1 MTRRKRIFFVIV
13 HVPRKLQTN
22 IYCTKYCRGKHQFT
36 STVALPLTFSRH
48 SRLLCVNSC
57 DSSKQKCKRLTW
69 PAAIFATAFLGA
81 PLPSSGPG
89 CMVSRLLPPGV
100 HHDGLEPEM
109 SASLDT
115 RPIPTREMSGGDV
128 GTPLGEVQKNTNRHS
143 KRWVKEAF
151 EHRPENAEKQA
162 TCRYCHK
169 VRSTLNPTR
178 QKEHLLNKKECQ
190 FLQSEDARMSTDP
203 EVQSILAGG
212 SLHPTPRRPKS
223 EREPGASGIAAS
235 PYLFTTI
242 VVMLLERQL
251 PC

>member
-1 MTRRKRIFFVIV
+1 
-13 HVPRKLQTN
+13 
-22 IYCTKYCRGKHQFT
+22 
-36 STVALPLTFSRH
+36 
-48 SRLLCVNSC
+48 
-57 DSSKQKCKRLTW
+57 
-69 PAAIFATAFLGA
+69 
-81 PLPSSGPG
+81 
-89 CMVSRLLPPGV
+89 MVSRLLPPGV

-128 GTPLGEVQKNTNRHS
+128 GTPLGEVQKSTNRHS

-223 EREPGASGIAAS
+223 DREPGASGGRVVPTAGRGLRREMNEIALKFLTSANRPELWAVFS
-235 PYLFTTI
+235 GWVTELPADRVESEYDRL
-242 VVMLLERQL
+242 VMLHQSAIQDHAMQAAMLQYFETV
-251 PC
+251 CAKVGIGSVA

>member
-1 MTRRKRIFFVIV
+1 
-13 HVPRKLQTN
+13 
-22 IYCTKYCRGKHQFT
+22 
-36 STVALPLTFSRH
+36 
-48 SRLLCVNSC
+48 
-57 DSSKQKCKRLTW
+57 
-69 PAAIFATAFLGA
+69 
-81 PLPSSGPG
+81 
-89 CMVSRLLPPGV
+89 MVSRLLPPGG
-100 HHDGLEPEM
+100 HHDGLEPEL

-115 RPIPTREMSGGDV
+115 RPIPTRELSGGEI

-190 FLQSEDARMSTDP
+190 YLQSEDARMSTDP

-223 EREPGASGIAAS
+223 EREPGASGIAAQYTPWS
-235 PYLFTTI
+235 QQCCSKACVHSVHL
-242 VVMLLERQL
+242 VKQSLCLLINRRPCCTYCWQRVEERDE
-251 PC
+251 

>member
-1 MTRRKRIFFVIV
+1 
-13 HVPRKLQTN
+13 
-22 IYCTKYCRGKHQFT
+22 
-36 STVALPLTFSRH
+36 
-48 SRLLCVNSC
+48 
-57 DSSKQKCKRLTW
+57 
-69 PAAIFATAFLGA
+69 
-81 PLPSSGPG
+81 
-89 CMVSRLLPPGV
+89 MVSRLLHQQAGV

-115 RPIPTREMSGGDV
+115 RPIPSREVSGGEA

-223 EREPGASGIAAS
+223 EREPGSSGMVWQLLSRLLLLVSSGTPRLVRQQIEQKGSDTQEGVLYLQRVGAS
-235 PYLFTTI
+235 
-242 VVMLLERQL
+242 EKR
-251 PC
+251 

>member
-1 MTRRKRIFFVIV
+1 MCKQLR
-13 HVPRKLQTN
+13 
-22 IYCTKYCRGKHQFT
+22 QFK
-36 STVALPLTFSRH
+36 AR
-48 SRLLCVNSC
+48 
-57 DSSKQKCKRLTW
+57 CKRLTR
-69 PAAIFATAFLGA
+69 PAAIFATAFLSA
-81 PLPSSGPG
+81 PLPSAGPG
-89 CMVSRLLPPGV
+89 CMVSRLLPQG
-100 HHDGLEPEM
+100 HHDGLETEM

-115 RPIPTREMSGGDV
+115 RPIPTRELSGGEV

-190 FLQSEDARMSTDP
+190 YLQSEDARMSTDP

-223 EREPGASGIAAS
+223 EREPGASGNLRSLAS
-235 PYLFTTI
+235 SRPALYTSFGHKPPSI
-242 VVMLLERQL
+242 FA
-251 PC
+251 C

>member
-1 MTRRKRIFFVIV
+1 MTGHI
-13 HVPRKLQTN
+13 
-22 IYCTKYCRGKHQFT
+22 
-36 STVALPLTFSRH
+36 
-48 SRLLCVNSC
+48 
-57 DSSKQKCKRLTW
+57 
-69 PAAIFATAFLGA
+69 ATAFLSA
-81 PLPSSGPG
+81 SLPSADTG
-89 CMVSRLLPPGV
+89 CLVARLMHHHQAGV

-115 RPIPTREMSGGDV
+115 RPLPTREVSGGEV
-128 GTPLGEVQKNTNRHS
+128 GIPLGEVQKNTNRHS

-190 FLQSEDARMSTDP
+190 YLQSEDARMSTDP

-223 EREPGASGIAAS
+223 EREPGSSGEVIA
-235 PYLFTTI
+235 
-242 VVMLLERQL
+242 
-251 PC
+251 

>member
-1 MTRRKRIFFVIV
+1 
-13 HVPRKLQTN
+13 
-22 IYCTKYCRGKHQFT
+22 
-36 STVALPLTFSRH
+36 
-48 SRLLCVNSC
+48 
-57 DSSKQKCKRLTW
+57 
-69 PAAIFATAFLGA
+69 
-81 PLPSSGPG
+81 
-89 CMVSRLLPPGV
+89 MVSRLLHHQTGV

-115 RPIPTREMSGGDV
+115 RPIPTREVSGGEV
-128 GTPLGEVQKNTNRHS
+128 GPPLGEVQKSTNRHS

-190 FLQSEDARMSTDP
+190 YLQSEDARMSTDP

-223 EREPGASGIAAS
+223 EREPGSSGQSCSRTCDTFAKLRNWLCAVCFS
-235 PYLFTTI
+235 VLSSCKPSQK
-242 VVMLLERQL
+242 MLTCRGPCCTHCWQRSQERDE
-251 PC
+251 

>member
-1 MTRRKRIFFVIV
+1 LCKQLR
-13 HVPRKLQTN
+13 
-22 IYCTKYCRGKHQFT
+22 QFK
-36 STVALPLTFSRH
+36 A
-48 SRLLCVNSC
+48 
-57 DSSKQKCKRLTW
+57 KCKRLTW

-190 FLQSEDARMSTDP
+190 FLQSEDARLSTDP

-223 EREPGASGIAAS
+223 EREPGASGTAAS
-235 PYLFTTI
+235 PCLFTTS
-242 VVMLLERQL
+242 VAVA
-251 PC
+251 P

>member
-1 MTRRKRIFFVIV
+1 MYRVNYRICNTAQSTD
-13 HVPRKLQTN
+13 K
-22 IYCTKYCRGKHQFT
+22 GKT
-36 STVALPLTFSRH
+36 PTVALLCYLPSDVSASQQVTLCKQLRQFKAGINGLTG
-48 SRLLCVNSC
+48 LL
-57 DSSKQKCKRLTW
+57 
-69 PAAIFATAFLGA
+69 ATAFLIGA
-81 PLPSSGPG
+81 LPSTDPG
-89 CMVSRLLPPGV
+89 CLARLMHHHHQAGV

-115 RPIPTREMSGGDV
+115 RPLPTREVSGSDAGI
-128 GTPLGEVQKNTNRHS
+128 PLGEVQKNTNRHS

-190 FLQSEDARMSTDP
+190 YLQSEDARMSTDP

-223 EREPGASGIAAS
+223 DRDSGS
-235 PYLFTTI
+235 SGR
-242 VVMLLERQL
+242 VL
-251 PC
+251 P

>member
-1 MTRRKRIFFVIV
+1 MCKQLR
-13 HVPRKLQTN
+13 
-22 IYCTKYCRGKHQFT
+22 QFK
-36 STVALPLTFSRH
+36 ARY
-48 SRLLCVNSC
+48 
-57 DSSKQKCKRLTW
+57 KRLTG
-69 PAAIFATAFLGA
+69 PADSSATAFLSV
-81 PLPSSGPG
+81 PQPSADPG
-89 CMVSRLLPPGV
+89 VMVSRLLHHQAGV

-115 RPIPTREMSGGDV
+115 KPIPREVSGGEA
-128 GTPLGEVQKNTNRHS
+128 GTPYGEVQKNTNRHS

-223 EREPGASGIAAS
+223 EREPGSSGK
-235 PYLFTTI
+235 
-242 VVMLLERQL
+242 VWQLLRSLLL
-251 PC
+251 PVSSTHLQY